1 MAAEKILKNKKNI
14 IKGLGIGKEKKR
26 VDIPNGALEF
36 SAHFFQVGRRITHFF
51 APMRDRELRKKK
63 KSLSL
68 ENAKIERF

>member
-1 MAAEKILKNKKNI
+1 LATEKILKNKKNI

-51 APMRDRELRKKK
+51 CSD
-63 KSLSL
+63 
-68 ENAKIERF
+68 ERQRVKEEEEES